1 MFLLESI
8 KAQAKA
14 GRCAVRTPEY
24 EFSYRQL
31 DDRSEAFASYL
42 ISEYPG
48 QKPVLIYGHKEADF
62 LSCMYGSLKAGRAY
76 IPIDISFPHDRLM
89 QVIDEV
95 KPEVVVDLTGTLDH
109 VLKGQELADV
119 LDAKVHPVAPSNWVG
134 LDDTCYIIFTSGST
148 GKPKGVPINLRNLAN
163 MFASAKNI
171 CRCGKEPGVCLNCV
185 SYSFDLSVMSV
196 WVAVGLGMTL
206 YTIDKKI
213 TENFRLMFEA
223 LKQSGITLW
232 VTTPSYA
239 EVCCMSEDFN
249 SALLPTVEK
258 FFFCGEILTNKLASQ
273 LLERFPGAVV
283 LNTYGPTEA
292 TVFVTSVSIDKETAD
307 APEPLP
313 VGRFFDSIH
322 PRIVDEDGNEV
333 PNGQKGQLQLIGDS
347 VSEGYLGRPDL
358 NEKAFFKTEI
368 DGKLL
373 QGYNTGD
380 LCVMKG
386 DMLHY
391 CGRND
396 LQIKLNGFR
405 IEIEDIEKN
414 LMKLSSVKRA
424 AVCPI
429 YSDGKVESLVAFVLP
444 EGESDLPRLK
454 RISAMKNELGTLVP
468 AYMIPKKFVLMDVLP
483 TNANGKVD
491 KKALLATL

>member
-8 KAQAKA
+8 KAYAKE

-24 EFSYRQL
+24 ELGYDRL
-31 DDRSEAFASYL
+31 DSRSEAFASYL
-42 ISEYPG
+42 LSNYNG
-48 QKPVLIYGHKEADF
+48 KTPVLIYGHKEPDF

-76 IPIDISFPHDRLM
+76 IPIDISFPYDRLM

-95 KPEVVVDLTGTLDH
+95 QPEVIVDLTGTLDNA
-109 VLKGQELADV
+109 VNGQTLEDILGS
-119 LDAKVHPVAPSNWVG
+119 LCSPVSHDHWVG
-134 LDDTCYIIFTSGST
+134 HDDTCYIIFTSGST
-148 GKPKGVPINLRNLAN
+148 GKPKGVPINLRNLEN
-163 MFASAKNI
+163 MFASARDI
-171 CRCGKEPGVCLNCV
+171 CRCDNAPGVCLNCV
-185 SYSFDLSVMSV
+185 SYSFDLSVMAV

-206 YTIDKKI
+206 YTIDKKT
-213 TENFRLMFEA
+213 TENFRQMFDA
-223 LKQSGITLW
+223 LRQSGITLW

-249 SALLPTVEK
+249 AQLLPSVEK

-273 LLERFPGAVV
+273 LLDRFPGATV

-292 TVFVTSVSIDKETAD
+292 TVFVTSVSIDKATASSS
-307 APEPLP
+307 EPLP
-313 VGRFFDSIH
+313 VGRFFSSIH
-322 PRIVDEDGNEV
+322 PRIVDEAGNEV

-347 VSEGYLGRPDL
+347 VSVGYLGRPDL
-358 NEKAFFKTEI
+358 NARAFFKTEI
-368 DGKLL
+368 NGKIL

-414 LMKLSSVKRA
+414 LMKLPNVTRA

-429 YSDGKVESLVAFVLP
+429 YSDGKVESLVAFVVS
-444 EGESDLPRLK
+444 EGDSDLPRLK
-454 RISAMKNELGTLVP
+454 RISAMKNGLGALVP

-491 KKALLATL
+491 KKALLASL